1 MIGLTP
7 DITHAT
13 VPQFFFFKQK
23 TAYEIMP
30 RLVGSEMCIR
40 DRLGGGQL
48 SCRFWRL
55 CHCPASTA
63 LGAASIRS
71 PGDRS
76 DDGDDTT
83 LRRFGFVRLLR
94 PVTALTGEVTS
105 EADHQNLPATLF
117 S

>member
-1 MIGLTP
+1 MSPGVSGIRANA
-7 DITHAT
+7 AT
-13 VPQFFFFKQK
+13 QATESPEPTIQ
-23 TAYEIMP
+23 P
-30 RLVGSEMCIR
+30 LRR
-40 DRLGGGQL
+40 DRLGGGEL

-55 CHCPASTA
+55 FYCPASTA
-63 LGAASIRS
+63 LGAASIPS

-94 PVTALTGEVTS
+94 PVTALTGEVTG